1 MIPSWGG
8 KPHKL
13 LNFINETFS
22 LRNFF
27 ESIHFARLQVLKTAG
42 QKPYQ
47 DNDFFILNPN
57 KIFKLS
63 FIIIIKI
70 YKHMETSLIL

>member
-47 DNDFFILNPN
+47 DEIM
-57 KIFKLS
+57 IFL
-63 FIIIIKI
+63 
-70 YKHMETSLIL
+70 Y